1 MNATDNAPA
10 GAIPQGLHEFL
21 SLDMMPLVAVTA
33 SAATLALLG
42 SFLVLRRQAMLGDAM
57 AHSVLPGLVVAFLL
71 TGSRAAGP
79 MFLGAALAAA
89 CSGAA
94 IGVITRY
101 GRVERSAAIG
111 LVYTTMFAL
120 GVLLLELNGGA
131 NVDLDVDC
139 VLSGQLELMF
149 WSAPTTWS
157 ALFAEGALAGLPVQP
172 LRLLG
177 LLFLSCTTVTLG
189 WPLLRAVA
197 FDPAFAR
204 SRGLRPASI
213 TAGLMAL
220 TILAIVLSFD
230 AVGSILAVALLTCP
244 PATARLLTDRM
255 RSYVLL
261 SVGLGAAAGVLGY
274 LLATQAAPLL
284 IGASVDASGTVA
296 ALSGVGLA
304 LAAAHTART
313 RASGHAPSPTDL

>member
-1 MNATDNAPA
+1 MTLVEGTAP
-10 GAIPQGLHEFL
+10 GAIPPGLQEFMT
-21 SLDMMPLVAVTA
+21 LDLMPLVAVTA
-33 SAATLALLG
+33 SAASLALLG

-79 MFLGAALAAA
+79 MFIGAAAAA
-89 CSGAA
+89 AFSGVA
-94 IGVITRY
+94 IGAITRY

-120 GVLLLELNGGA
+120 GVLLLELNDGA

-149 WSAPTTWS
+149 WSAPTTWAELLS
-157 ALFAEGALAGLPVQP
+157 GSGLSGAPPQPFRLVALFLA
-172 LRLLG
+172 
-177 LLFLSCTTVTLG
+177 SCAAVVVS

-197 FDPAFAR
+197 FDAAFAR
-204 SRGLRPASI
+204 SRGLRPAAIS
-213 TAGLMAL
+213 TGLMTL
-220 TILAIVLSFD
+220 TTLAIVLSFD
-230 AVGSILAVALLTCP
+230 AVGSILAIALLTCP

-261 SVGLGAAAGVLGY
+261 SVGLGAASGVLGY
-274 LLATQAAPLL
+274 LLATRVAPWVLGAA
-284 IGASVDASGTVA
+284 VDASGAVA

-304 LAAAHTART
+304 VVAARSTRGRVPAHDG
-313 RASGHAPSPTDL
+313 SAPGL

>member
-1 MNATDNAPA
+1 MIPPDVAPT
-10 GAIPQGLHEFL
+10 GAIPAGLHEFMT
-21 SLDMMPLVAVTA
+21 LDLMPMVAVTA

-79 MFLGAALAAA
+79 MFLGAAAAA
-89 CSGAA
+89 ALSGAA
-94 IGVITRY
+94 IGAIIRY

-149 WSAPTTWS
+149 WNAPTTW
-157 ALFAEGALAGLPVQP
+157 AEVLEGPSLAGLPPQP
-172 LRLLG
+172 LRLVG
-177 LLFLSCTTVTLG
+177 LLAASCTAVVAG

-197 FDPAFAR
+197 FDAPFAR
-204 SRGLRPASI
+204 SRGLHPSAAS
-213 TAGLMAL
+213 AGLMTL

-230 AVGSILAVALLTCP
+230 AVGSILAIALLTCP

-255 RSYVLL
+255 GPYVLL
-261 SVGLGAAAGVLGY
+261 SVGLGAAAGLLGY
-274 LLATQAAPLL
+274 LLATRAAPLL
-284 IGASVDASGTVA
+284 LGGSVDASGTVA
-296 ALSGVGLA
+296 ALSGLGL
-304 LAAAHTART
+304 LAAAACTARA
-313 RASGHAPSPTDL
+313 RRLPESQGADL

>member
-1 MNATDNAPA
+1 MSDTDERAA
-10 GAIPQGLHEFL
+10 DAIPAGLHEFMT
-21 SLDMMPLVAVTA
+21 LDLMPMVAVTA

-57 AHSVLPGLVVAFLL
+57 AHSVLPGLFIAFLL

-79 MFLGAALAAA
+79 MFAGATAAAAL
-89 CSGAA
+89 SGLA
-94 IGVITRY
+94 IGAIIRH

-149 WSAPTTWS
+149 WNVPSTWAGVFEEGGLDGAP
-157 ALFAEGALAGLPVQP
+157 AQP
-172 LRLLG
+172 LRLVG
-177 LLFLSCTTVTLG
+177 LLVISCVAVAVG

-204 SRGLRPASI
+204 SRGLHPTMVA
-213 TAGLMAL
+213 AALMVL
-220 TILAIVLSFD
+220 TTLAIVLSFD
-230 AVGSILAVALLTCP
+230 AVGSILAIALLTCP

-255 RSYVLL
+255 GPYVML

-284 IGASVDASGTVA
+284 LGASVDASGSVATLSGLGLALSA
-296 ALSGVGLA
+296 ALSHRRRGGSGP
-304 LAAAHTART
+304 AAAR
-313 RASGHAPSPTDL
+313 L